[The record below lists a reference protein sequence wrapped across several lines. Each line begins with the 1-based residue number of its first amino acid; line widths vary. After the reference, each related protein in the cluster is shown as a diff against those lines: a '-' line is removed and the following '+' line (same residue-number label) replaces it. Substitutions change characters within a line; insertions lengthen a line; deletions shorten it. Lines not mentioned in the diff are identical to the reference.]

1 MFTDHSLF
9 GFADLSA
16 VVTNKLLEITLSTCN
31 HCICVSHTGKENTV
45 LRAKVPKENV
55 SVIPNAVDTAYFT
68 PNPIDRLIVDAH
80 SQQGANVFID
90 SHKMQRKLICKI
102 YFICAVTVVIVS
114 RLVYRKGVD
123 LMAGVIS
130 KLVNMKNVNFL
141 IGGDG
146 PKRCLLEEIREK
158 NNMQDRVTLL
168 GPLEHSKVNISI
180 FIVSFNSL

>member
-1 MFTDHSLF
+1 M
-9 GFADLSA
+9 
-16 VVTNKLLEITLSTCN
+16 
-31 HCICVSHTGKENTV
+31 SHTGKENTV

-68 PNPIDRLIVDAH
+68 PNPNDRRIADAH
-80 SQQGANVFID
+80 SQKGEIERNFQFNETLTEWPI
-90 SHKMQRKLICKI
+90 SPS
-102 YFICAVTVVIVS
+102 VTVVIVS

-130 KLVNMKNVNFL
+130 KLVHMKNVNFL

-146 PKRCLLEEIREK
+146 PKRSLLEEIREK

-168 GPLEHSKVNISI
+168 GPLEHSKV
-180 FIVSFNSL
+180 SFHHPSTEAPK